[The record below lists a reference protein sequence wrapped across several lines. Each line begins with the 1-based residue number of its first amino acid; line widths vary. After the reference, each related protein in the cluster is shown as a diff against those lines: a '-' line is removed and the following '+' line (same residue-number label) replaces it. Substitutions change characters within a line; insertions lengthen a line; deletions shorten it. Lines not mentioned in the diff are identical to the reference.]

1 MDVRVE
7 ARPLVAAATIVE
19 SKLTVE
25 TFSDVVILSP
35 VVSRFTLAPVIS
47 VGGNSI
53 SSINPEFFK
62 TGVMAVA

>member
-7 ARPLVAAATIVE
+7 VGPLTASAVLVE
-19 SKLTVE
+19 SRPTVE
-25 TFSDVVILSP
+25 TFDVVILSP

-53 SSINPEFFK
+53 SSINPENSLL
-62 TGVMAVA
+62 GVMAAL

>member
-7 ARPLVAAATIVE
+7 ARPLMAKAILVE
-19 SKLTVE
+19 SRLAVE
-25 TFSDVVILSP
+25 AFDVVIMSP

-53 SSINPEFFK
+53 SSINPENSLL
-62 TGVMAVA
+62 GVMA

>member
-7 ARPLVAAATIVE
+7 AGILTAGAVILE
-19 SKLTVE
+19 SIAVVE

-35 VVSRFTLAPVIS
+35 IVSRFTLAPVIS

-53 SSINPEFFK
+53 SSINPENFK
-62 TGVMAVA
+62 VGVKATA